1 MLDKVQDELLVGGL
15 FGKCLTGPW
24 MTCLYRQSSISNLE
38 SGKILNQALK
48 NLSQL
53 TGAPQLL
60 WETGFSCFEVGACS
74 DNPVGTYLRAL
85 PQTTFALAL
94 AKQAAESFQKVI
106 ETADQI
112 SKGGDLYD
120 LPPERVLLSTNAPAD
135 NMVSESNL
143 GLADY
148 LHRRAANASDSYI
161 VAKVA
166 YATNGTAQWLEGL
179 EAHALYHVVGKSRLM
194 LGKSKQYESSVR

>member
-1 MLDKVQDELLVGGL
+1 M
-15 FGKCLTGPW
+15 
-24 MTCLYRQSSISNLE
+24 
-38 SGKILNQALK
+38 
-48 NLSQL
+48 
-53 TGAPQLL
+53 
-60 WETGFSCFEVGACS
+60 
-74 DNPVGTYLRAL
+74 GTYLRAL
-85 PQTTFALAL
+85 PQTAFALAL
-94 AKQAAESFQKVI
+94 AKRAAESFQKVI
-106 ETADQI
+106 ERQLI
-112 SKGGDLYD
+112 RYLEGGDLYD

-194 LGKSKQYESSVR
+194 LGKSKQYE